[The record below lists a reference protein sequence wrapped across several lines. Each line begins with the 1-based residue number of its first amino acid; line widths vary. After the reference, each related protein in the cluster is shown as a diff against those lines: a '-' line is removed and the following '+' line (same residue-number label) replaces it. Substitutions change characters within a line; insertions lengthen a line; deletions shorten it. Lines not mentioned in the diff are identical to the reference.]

1 VCRFLVIAMSVLGL
15 ACMLAA
21 VLWCALSKSP
31 LMVEI
36 CWIPAW
42 LGKWAD
48 AYPVLRNFPAFA
60 LFSFIASMALASFN
74 RKRRTITSLSVAII
88 SWLGVSLIGVALEFA
103 QVWIPSRSF
112 DLLDIAWTL
121 VGAFTGALSA
131 YPLLILALP
140 KTGDD

>member
-1 VCRFLVIAMSVLGL
+1 
-15 ACMLAA
+15 
-21 VLWCALSKSP
+21 
-31 LMVEI
+31 MVEI

-103 QVWIPSRSF
+103 QIWIPSRSF

-121 VGAFTGALSA
+121 VGAFTGALLA
-131 YPLLILALP
+131 YPLLIIAFP